1 MHIVVKVRNSI
12 FTELF
17 LPVLKKNLAR
27 TLHEKEAIE
36 LHTVKKGTRMLQE
49 WVAGVLNE
57 KVVRALYVRS

>member
-27 TLHEKEAIE
+27 TLHEKAAIE
-36 LHTVKKGTRMLQE
+36 LHTVKKEPECYR
-49 WVAGVLNE
+49 N
-57 KVVRALYVRS
+57 R